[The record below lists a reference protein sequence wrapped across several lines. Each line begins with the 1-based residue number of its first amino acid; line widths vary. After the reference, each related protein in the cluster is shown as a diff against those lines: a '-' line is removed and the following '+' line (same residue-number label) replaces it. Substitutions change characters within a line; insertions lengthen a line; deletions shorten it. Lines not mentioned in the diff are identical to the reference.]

1 MSPFA
6 TEFGIMHRLQA
17 FRTNHKDGFFLKKL
31 CLYKITVVK
40 TAFAEDV
47 VEANE

>member
-6 TEFGIMHRLQA
+6 TEFDITHRLQA
-17 FRTNHKDGFFLKKL
+17 FRTNHKDRFFLFKSLHKT
-31 CLYKITVVK
+31 TVVK

-47 VEANE
+47 VGANK

>member
-6 TEFGIMHRLQA
+6 TEFGIMQTAA
-17 FRTNHKDGFFLKKL
+17 FRTNHKDRFYFFKI

-47 VEANE
+47 GANK